1 VRVVVTGATGNLGIA
16 TVRALSAGGHD
27 VVGVSRRSPLRPE
40 DPQGSITWMERN
52 LVTDDLSPVVDAD
65 AVVHLAWRFRPI
77 HQPEATWQNNVVG
90 TRRLLDAMAAAGT
103 GTLVCASS
111 VGAYSPA
118 HDDATHDEPVD
129 EQWPTDGASAAAY
142 CREKA
147 YVERLLDSREGKL
160 LGTRIVRLR
169 PALVGQR
176 VAASEQRRIFAGPLA
191 RPALFGRGRIP
202 VIPVPA
208 GLRFQAVHAA
218 DVGSAVLAAV
228 EGFARGA
235 FNLAGAGLLRI
246 DDVARLMGSR
256 TVEAPPAVV
265 RAALVAGHRS
275 RLVPAP
281 PEMYDAFLRL
291 PVMSTDRAVTELGWK
306 PEHTAEEAV
315 EAFLSGA
322 RMRGGSS
329 MPPLHR

>member
-1 VRVVVTGATGNLGIA
+1 MKVVVTGATGNLGIA
-16 TVRALSAGGHD
+16 TIRALSAAGHQ
-27 VVGVSRRSPLRPE
+27 VVGVARRSPLRPD
-40 DPQGSITWMERN
+40 DPEGSVTWLERD
-52 LVTDDLSPVVDAD
+52 LVSDDLSAVVDAD

-77 HQPEATWQNNVVG
+77 HRPEVTWQNNVMG
-90 TRRLLDAMAAAGT
+90 MRRLLDAMQSAGT
-103 GTLVCASS
+103 GALVCASS

-118 HDDATHDEPVD
+118 RDDDARDEPVD
-129 EQWPTDGASAAAY
+129 ESWPTDGASAAAY

-147 YVERLLDSREGKL
+147 YVERMLDAREGQL

-191 RPALFGRGRIP
+191 RPAMFGRGRLP
-202 VIPVPA
+202 VLPLPA
-208 GLRFQAVHAA
+208 GIRFQAVHAA
-218 DVGSAVLAAV
+218 DVGSAVVAAV

-235 FNLAGAGLLRI
+235 FNLAGEGLLRG
-246 DDVARLMGSR
+246 DDVARLLGTR
-256 TVEAPPAVV
+256 TVQTAPSVV
-265 RAALVAGHRS
+265 RAGLVAGHRS

-291 PVMSTDRAVTELGWK
+291 PVMSTDKATTELGWK

-322 RMRGGSS
+322 RMRAGNA